1 MTRSISY
8 SETATLLDCQAKHA
22 FAYTGALTD
31 GDALTPNVKHARL
44 REGKAWGMAMAA
56 FHQIDAE
63 DALTKAHAAIGQSL
77 TDDIKEMPFGLDA
90 EGQVELADMGIKL
103 HDLLTHYSET
113 CQPIGIDRQELKLE
127 VQIPSRGGRRRSN
140 LYRFTG
146 FVDGIK
152 TDDHGDWIVDFKL
165 RGLLSSVEQVA
176 INRQFRWYAW
186 AWRELTGRSVAGLII
201 DERWNRT
208 PKPARWVQ
216 GKKKGEG
223 LVPSHAKDQ
232 LTTTLLY
239 FTACQEAGVTP
250 DDETLLALDARQW
263 QTRHEVFL
271 TDREIDEAGQQ
282 LTSLANLVGQFDSG
296 SLYPVRN
303 PSDFRCPSCAFKT
316 ICPDPTDSELVDA
329 LFVRKPAKKDR
340 TEVVAA

>member
-8 SETATLLDCQAKHA
+8 SETATLLDCQAKHDFSYVGQLA
-22 FAYTGALTD
+22 GS
-31 GDALTPNVKHARL
+31 ALTPNVKHARL
-44 REGKAWGMAMAA
+44 REGKAWGMAMAE
-56 FHQIDAE
+56 FHALNANDG
-63 DALTKAHAAIGQSL
+63 LTKAHAAIGQSL

-90 EGQVELADMGIKL
+90 EGQVELTEMGIKL

-113 CQPIGIDRQELKLE
+113 CKPIGIDRQELKLE

-165 RGLLSSVEQVA
+165 RGSLSSVEQVA

-186 AWRELTGRSVAGLII
+186 AWRELTGRAVAGIII
-201 DERWNRT
+201 DERWNKV
-208 PKPARWVQ
+208 PKPARILAS
-216 GKKKGEG
+216 G
-223 LVPSHAKDQ
+223 LPSHAKDQ
-232 LTTTLLY
+232 VTTALLY
-239 FTACQEAGVTP
+239 FAACSEAGVEP
-250 DDETLLALDARQW
+250 NDETLLAINARSW

-340 TEVVAA
+340 TEVAA